1 MKDDDWKLPFG
12 AGFIIGLFLMGVLMY
27 ITTTREMHHK
37 KDACELNIPR
47 SQNCV
52 MQFVPETKQTRG

>member
-1 MKDDDWKLPFG
+1 MKDDDWKFSLG
-12 AGFIIGLFLMGVLMY
+12 VGFVIGLFTMGTLMY
-27 ITTTREMHHK
+27 ITTTREMMNK

-47 SQNCV
+47 NQKCV